1 MSSYCCY
8 SGTSRACIFILTWLN
23 EEAEIKVPAR
33 LVILDTSH
41 FEMSWL
47 KALAPLKVFARVV
60 IESIDHLLMSWL
72 KCPENADCILVT
84 RETSQ

>member
-60 IESIDHLLMSWL
+60 KESIDHLLMSWL